1 MIVCFWWPWHF
12 WGVLARLC
20 VCVCVCLGLFLKW
33 KYNWF
38 TKLCQSLLYSKVI
51 QLHTYK
57 HSFFFI
63 FFSVMLLQDV
73 EYSSLCYTVGT
84 CCVSILRIIVCT
96 MPLYWNLPDG
106 FLKMSPGLWILGR
119 KIIEANSHFLPHPIR
134 VACYQHDLWL
144 WMLTLITGLRR
155 VCQFSPRWSCSC
167 SLLFSHCALWK
178 EVTVHSHTAG
188 WGVRLP
194 FFEGRKIYVNYL
206 EFFCMKDLSCLLSPF
221 INLFNNLFALVW
233 THIYLFCIWII
244 CQ

>member
-12 WGVLARLC
+12 WGVLARLCVC

-96 MPLYWNLPDG
+96 MPLYWNLSDG

-119 KIIEANSHFLPHPIR
+119 KIIEANSHFFAPS
-134 VACYQHDLWL
+134 YQGCLLSAWFMTVDVDLDHRTETSL
-144 WMLTLITGLRR
+144 SVFSTVKLLVFPPVFTL
-155 VCQFSPRWSCSC
+155 C
-167 SLLFSHCALWK
+167 SLEGSHCAQPHRRMGSQAPLLWGQK
-178 EVTVHSHTAG
+178 NLCKLFGILLHE
-188 WGVRLP
+188 R
-194 FFEGRKIYVNYL
+194 FI
-206 EFFCMKDLSCLLSPF
+206 LSP
-221 INLFNNLFALVW
+221 LP
-233 THIYLFCIWII
+233 IY
-244 CQ
+244 